1 MTTKPNG
8 KTIVGAALTLMV
20 FGTGAVIWE
29 VRANNGAHA
38 IIAIRA
44 SQSELNCT
52 EQRATDRERIRAVES
67 AVFRIDKNV
76 DRIEK
81 SVGGIRKAIERIDR

>member
-8 KTIVGAALTLMV
+8 KTIVGAALTLIV
-20 FGTGAVIWE
+20 FGTGAAIWE
-29 VRANNGAHA
+29 VRANNSAHA

-52 EQRATDRERIRAVES
+52 EARGIDRERIRAVES
-67 AVFRIDKNV
+67 AVFRIDENV
-76 DRIEK
+76 DQ
-81 SVGGIRKAIERIDR
+81 IRKAIERIKR